1 MMARREQGHPSDAI
15 PGAAPPGPAAR
26 SPSRALARAAPGVR
40 RRLSSPE
47 RQREIVLAVV
57 ELARDAGPEGITTQA
72 IAKRVGVTHGALF
85 RHFPDKNAI
94 WSAVFDWV
102 REALGEAVGAAFA
115 AGGPPLQTLE
125 RVFLAHV
132 AFVARHPGV
141 PRILYHELQRPGG
154 AAAQVRLRAMVSG
167 YRARLATLV
176 SDAKAAG
183 QLSAALDADA
193 AAVHLIGAVQ
203 GLVMQA
209 TLFGGERG
217 MPQAARRTWALL
229 VDGLRGGRG

>member
-1 MMARREQGHPSDAI
+1 MAHGDQGHPPDVE
-15 PGAAPPGPAAR
+15 PGPARAGPAAR
-26 SPSRALARAAPGVR
+26 AR
-40 RRLSSPE
+40 RRLSSAE

-57 ELARDAGPEGITTQA
+57 DLAGDAGPEGVTTQA
-72 IAKRVGVTHGALF
+72 IADRVGVTHGALF
-85 RHFPDKNAI
+85 RHFPDKGAI
-94 WSAVFDWV
+94 WAAVFDWV
-102 REALGEAVGAAFA
+102 GEALGAAIDTAFG
-115 AGGPPLQTLE
+115 AGGSPLETLE

-141 PRILYHELQRPGG
+141 PRILYHELQRPAG
-154 AAAQVRLRAMVSG
+154 AAAQVRLRTMVSG
-167 YRARLATLV
+167 YRARLARLV
-176 SDAKAAG
+176 GDAKAAG
-183 QLSAALDADA
+183 QLSGTLDADA

-229 VDGLRGGRG
+229 LDGLRGGRG

>member
-1 MMARREQGHPSDAI
+1 MAHRDQGHP
-15 PGAAPPGPAAR
+15 
-26 SPSRALARAAPGVR
+26 PGVEPVPVRTGPVAGAR
-40 RRLSSPE
+40 RRLSSAE
-47 RQREIVLAVV
+47 RRRGIVLAVI
-57 ELARDAGPEGITTQA
+57 ELASEAGPEGVTTQA
-72 IAKRVGVTHGALF
+72 IADRVGVTHGALF
-85 RHFPDKNAI
+85 RHFPDKGAI
-94 WSAVFDWV
+94 WAAVFDWV
-102 REALGEAVGAAFA
+102 GESLGAAIDAAFG
-115 AGGPPLQTLE
+115 AGGSPLDTLE

-183 QLSAALDADA
+183 QLSAALDAQA